1 MYQNQ
6 GNRYRSFT
14 RNFVAF
20 IWLVLLNIIFIP
32 SVFAQ
37 DTTICQSDILKI
49 EVAKA
54 TVADG
59 DIQPKSGWITLQ
71 QLPDYWDKR
80 WGDYSESAW
89 YKITWKYGCPST
101 TQHKSPITLVI
112 ENINMA
118 GEIYLNDQFLW
129 KDQSLTEPLSRSWLT
144 PRYWILPSASLNS
157 GHNTLLIKV
166 IGTPTQKSGLGQLYL
181 GEHTEMNHIYKQ
193 SLLEKRTLLILSLI
207 INFIIGIFC
216 LMVWVFNRTE
226 IVFKWFAV
234 TSLAW
239 SIYLFLNALHEPL
252 WGLSSINLDRITM
265 SIFCFYTMFGCIAAW
280 RFANKQYPKIEM
292 SLCAFC
298 VLSGVV
304 ILFMPDLYTPKTLN
318 LIFAIAM
325 VIFLLKCISYPFI
338 AYQSKLKEAYIL
350 AIQYLFFIPIA
361 INDAIFMMTLK
372 GQILSPY
379 VSPISAFLIGFILA
393 LRLSNNAKSI
403 SDFNKTLTKS
413 IVQAK
418 SKLSQSLNDQHQLAL
433 DNAKLQERINLSHDL
448 HDGLGGSI
456 VRSITLLDHHHLSQ
470 QQMLSILKLLRSDL
484 RQVIDS
490 GSLAEAK
497 TPETP
502 ILWVASIRRRFI
514 QLFEDM
520 GIESKWNIP
529 AHWLVIPPPLYC
541 LTLLR
546 VAEEALTNVI
556 KHSQASIISVNLL
569 QDWNQHLIL
578 EIIDNGIG
586 FDSDQNTINS
596 SIGLI
601 SMRVRTQRLGGLLE
615 IQSQPSRTVIR
626 ATLNLQ
632 RILDQHALI
641 KTD

>member
-6 GNRYRSFT
+6 GNRYGSFT
-14 RNFVAF
+14 RYFVAF
-20 IWLVLLNIIFIP
+20 IWIIISNIIFIP

-37 DTTICQSDILKI
+37 DTATCHTEILKL

-54 TVADG
+54 NAADG
-59 DIQPKSGWITLQ
+59 DIQPKVGWVTLQ
-71 QLPDYWDKR
+71 QLPDYWDNR
-80 WGDYSESAW
+80 WGDYNQTAW
-89 YKITWKYGCPST
+89 YKIIWKYTCPNK
-101 TQHKSPITLVI
+101 TQYNSPITLVI

-129 KDQSLTEPLSRSWLT
+129 KDQSLTEPMSRSWLT
-144 PRYWILPSASLNS
+144 PRYWILPGSSLNL
-157 GHNTLLIKV
+157 GQNTLLIKV
-166 IGTPTQKSGLGQLYL
+166 VGTPTQKSGLGPLYL
-181 GEHTEMNHIYKQ
+181 GEHTQMNHLYKQ

-298 VLSGVV
+298 VLSGLV
-304 ILFMPDLYTPKTLN
+304 ILFMPDSYTPKTLN
-318 LIFAIAM
+318 LIFTMAM
-325 VIFLLKCISYPFI
+325 VIFLFKCISYPFI

-350 AIQYLFFIPIA
+350 AIQYLLFIPIA
-361 INDAIFMMTLK
+361 INDAIFMVTLK

-379 VSPISAFLIGFILA
+379 VSPISTFLVGFILA

-403 SDFNKTLTKS
+403 SDFNKTLAKS

-418 SKLSQSLNDQHQLAL
+418 SELSQSLNAQHQLAL
-433 DNAKLQERINLSHDL
+433 DNAKLQQRIDLSHDL

-456 VRSITLLDHHHLSQ
+456 VRSMSLLDHHHLSQ

-484 RQVIDS
+484 RQVIDY
-490 GSLAEAK
+490 GSSVEAK

-514 QLFEDM
+514 QIFEDM
-520 GIESKWNIP
+520 DIESNWNIP
-529 AHWLVIPPPLYC
+529 THWLITPPPLYC

-556 KHSQASIISVNLL
+556 KHSQASIISVNFL
-569 QDWNQHLIL
+569 QDWDQHLIL

-586 FDSDQNTINS
+586 FDSEQNTTNI
-596 SIGLI
+596 SIGLM
-601 SMRVRTQRLGGLLE
+601 SMRVRIQRLGGLLE
-615 IQSQPSRTVIR
+615 IQSQPGQTVIR

-632 RILDQHALI
+632 RILNQCS
-641 KTD
+641 